1 MSTRAAQTG
10 LVAKG
15 KKQGP
20 GNFACCCGY
29 AALDPR
35 AMRERMANSL
45 VTLDIDRSV
54 ATLTMDDG
62 KRNALSPAMFDE
74 IYAAP
79 SAPQK
84 RGGHVELPLRCR
96 VGS

>member
-1 MSTRAAQTG
+1 
-10 LVAKG
+10 
-15 KKQGP
+15 
-20 GNFACCCGY
+20 
-29 AALDPR
+29 
-35 AMRERMANSL
+35 MRERMASSL
-45 VTLDIDRSV
+45 VTLEIDRSV

-62 KRNALSPAMFDE
+62 KRNALPPAMFDE

-84 RGGHVELPLRCR
+84 RGGHVELPLRCT